1 MTRGKLR
8 ASFNKKLKEWNE
20 ENKKERWYLFMKI
33 LNWGSKLPLSD
44 NINFWDIV
52 GNQIELKAEKMGI
65 EPENFIEY
73 LFDQKD
79 SKEWMV
85 RFKSVKS

>member
-8 ASFNKKLKEWNE
+8 SLFNKKLKEWNK

-33 LNWGSKLPLSD
+33 LNWGSKLPLSN

-52 GNQIELKAEKMGI
+52 GNQIRVKAEKMGI
-65 EPENFIEY
+65 TSENVVEY
-73 LFDQKD
+73 LFDQKN
-79 SKEWMV
+79 SEEWIS
-85 RFKSVKS
+85 RFK